1 MEQFAIPTSTV
12 RERKSRLVNY
22 LSESGYDGAVVFGM
36 ANVQYL
42 SNFFAIETQRPVALG
57 ITEEETYLTIPEMDE
72 IHVRNH
78 NEFVYDD
85 LFTFYEYPQ
94 SNPMETV
101 GEMCEQLGI
110 DEGKIAVDS
119 DGPAHTLGFSGP
131 SLSNVVLGDVFVENY
146 FDNLTRYK
154 DETEIQ
160 LYREGG
166 TWVNLAHK
174 LLYEKVTTGKH
185 PICLAEEAQT
195 EAIRSMIDALG
206 DRYQLTSWDSPIQ
219 VTCTAGEENAYC
231 HNLNQQKPIEEG
243 DLLETFIM
251 AEVFGYKTGKLERT
265 MVVGEPSDEQR
276 DYFEIM
282 RESQEL
288 LFNEI
293 EPGVSYG
300 YTEDLIDD
308 FYSEHG
314 LKDNQ
319 AHRPGHGMG
328 ISWLS
333 RPFLDRGLEGEF
345 SVGEVFTV
353 EPAFYIQD
361 VGGFR
366 HCDTVT
372 VTEDGIELLTYYPRD
387 LESLTIPVQ

>member
-1 MEQFAIPTSTV
+1 MEKFAIPTS
-12 RERKSRLVNY
+12 RIQNRKNDLLDYIS
-22 LSESGYDGAVVFGM
+22 SSGYDGAVVFGM

-57 ITEEETYLTIPEMDE
+57 ITKEDTFLTIPEMDE

-78 NEFVYDD
+78 DEFIYDD
-85 LFTFYEYPQ
+85 LFTYYEYPQ
-94 SNPMETV
+94 SDPMQTV
-101 GEMCEQLGI
+101 GEMCAELGI
-110 DEGKIAVDS
+110 DDGRIAVDS

-131 SLSNVVLGDVFVENY
+131 SLSNIVPGEVVVEDY
-146 FDNLTRYK
+146 FNDLTRYK

-166 TWVNLAHK
+166 TWVNLAHR
-174 LLYEKVTTGKH
+174 LLQQKIETGEH
-185 PICLAEEAQT
+185 PICLAEESQT
-195 EAIRSMIDALG
+195 EAIRSMINALG
-206 DRYQLTSWDSPIQ
+206 DRYQLTSWDPPIQ

-243 DLLETFIM
+243 DLIETFVM
-251 AEVFGYKTGKLERT
+251 AEMFGYKTGKLERT
-265 MVVGEPSDEQR
+265 MVVGEPSNEQR

-282 RESQEL
+282 KEAQEI
-288 LFNEI
+288 LFDAI
-293 EPGVSYG
+293 EPGISYG
-300 YTEDLIDD
+300 YTEDIIDD
-308 FYSEHG
+308 FFAEHG
-314 LKDNQ
+314 LEDNQ

-328 ISWLS
+328 LSWLS

-353 EPAFYIQD
+353 EPAFYIPD
-361 VGGFR
+361 IGGFR

-372 VTEDGIELLTYYPRD
+372 VTEDGIEVLTYYPRD
-387 LESLTIPVQ
+387 LDDLTIPVE